1 MEGIDRTLPQEVAE
15 TGAESRLL
23 ACGRHSHISP
33 IALVTK
39 NPAEIKIRSDQLTYR
54 IVLGLLNG
62 TYYSQ
67 HPTALLAEYRQ
78 TLPKGRGN
86 VSLAIAPRDQESWQQ
101 VLDSLDLLGDELV
114 DTFLVLLA
122 VTLDIHGTKRI
133 THPFAIT
140 LDDILALCQKKKS
153 KGSYLAR
160 QRETILAQIHTLAR
174 VSVRA
179 NLVLRDGK
187 QWQVESPLL
196 EVLPDRQREEN
207 RACLGH
213 EALSTCHL
221 KIGDWAGM
229 IPELQSQI
237 ALMARQLL
245 HYHARQQKHEKRLG
259 RYLTVLYRIN
269 AYRHQGHVKVSM
281 GVLLEQSDPR
291 DACMA
296 SLARQRS
303 GFPTSCERGR
313 SVRAAF
319 PPS

>member
-78 TLPKGRGN
+78 ALPKGRGN

-245 HYHARQQKHEKRLG
+245 HRDGVIGPFAPLVEHSTRSQEMQKRIEQHAYHWWDDYRRQLWLFDPPKQFKA
-259 RYLTVLYRIN
+259 LYQRIPEE
-269 AYRHQGHVKVSM
+269 AGW
-281 GVLLEQSDPR
+281 SD
-291 DACMA
+291 
-296 SLARQRS
+296 
-303 GFPTSCERGR
+303 
-313 SVRAAF
+313 
-319 PPS
+319 